1 MASMLDDLS
10 LLTSLHRQVIL
21 ESGRGDL
28 LEITDAL
35 EARCRSEDP
44 DAPGE
49 LVHSLDPQ
57 TAELIAR
64 LLTVHLHLTN
74 LAEERHRA
82 RSVRRED
89 GEFGGSAEIGDI
101 GPAIA
106 DVAASG
112 SDARARIAAMRIHP
126 VLTAHPTEA
135 RRRAV
140 ASALRRIAAHLDV
153 HDDPESGPSE
163 RADSRR
169 RMLDDIDILQRTST
183 LRITRPTPSDEVKTV
198 LTVFS
203 QSLVHAVPQF
213 QRAVEAALGG
223 EASDAATLPPVVR
236 FGSWVGGDRDG
247 NPFVTAEVPA
257 RPWPLTPTRPC
268 RSCTRPSTGLP
279 G

>member
-49 LVHSLDPQ
+49 LVNSLDPQ

-89 GEFGGSAEIGDI
+89 GALPRRQAGLVRRSVGQFGDSCDHGLIPSSGGST
-101 GPAIA
+101 
-106 DVAASG
+106 SG
-112 SDARARIAAMRIHP
+112 QPRAHARAGVRP
-126 VLTAHPTEA
+126 
-135 RRRAV
+135 
-140 ASALRRIAAHLDV
+140 LR
-153 HDDPESGPSE
+153 
-163 RADSRR
+163 
-169 RMLDDIDILQRTST
+169 
-183 LRITRPTPSDEVKTV
+183 
-198 LTVFS
+198 
-203 QSLVHAVPQF
+203 QS
-213 QRAVEAALGG
+213 
-223 EASDAATLPPVVR
+223 S
-236 FGSWVGGDRDG
+236 
-247 NPFVTAEVPA
+247 
-257 RPWPLTPTRPC
+257 
-268 RSCTRPSTGLP
+268 
-279 G
+279 